1 MPQSTNNT
9 IHPSICNAEQLGT
22 TTCKILV
29 FESSN
34 NLVTLDWY
42 NIHEVVDEISSAYCR
57 LRSESPR
64 SLIAYKLKV
73 PDRWLKDYNSSI
85 LEFEIQVTFFYLL
98 LRLISSLQLPVLFQ
112 VDSEPLNRKLSS
124 IFMERIYNQW
134 NNTRSNLLPTCSSTN
149 LFHLCGKYI
158 NTRKYHPHCFPP
170 PLKLYPVLVTGLGG
184 SGTHFITR
192 ELNALGF
199 HLSHES
205 IADQGSVSWLYGVND
220 YLLNTSYPFGR
231 LLERSRSFLSPRFSH
246 VIHVV
251 RNPLDQVSSFTAH
264 TNKTYKFAYLA
275 LKNMISHHRTYS
287 LQINDQEA
295 AKLRGLLDRS
305 FQKIS
310 GCSRG
315 GQCHFQFS
323 TMTWI
328 LWNKFVQ
335 R

>member
-1 MPQSTNNT
+1 MRYWSNVLYTLCQDDVQYSLNKRVCSDQTISLLLKGLVEMPQSTNNT

-205 IADQGSVSWLYGVND
+205 IADQGSVV
-220 YLLNTSYPFGR
+220 R
-231 LLERSRSFLSPRFSH
+231 HFS
-246 VIHVV
+246 
-251 RNPLDQVSSFTAH
+251 
-264 TNKTYKFAYLA
+264 
-275 LKNMISHHRTYS
+275 
-287 LQINDQEA
+287 
-295 AKLRGLLDRS
+295 
-305 FQKIS
+305 
-310 GCSRG
+310 
-315 GQCHFQFS
+315 
-323 TMTWI
+323 
-328 LWNKFVQ
+328 
-335 R
+335 

>member
-1 MPQSTNNT
+1 MNNNNNRTRNFTFSNIAWLLTLYVFSLLFVFYRFHQVTVQKEDVLRIKKDSHSGNLMRYWSNVLYTLCQDDVQYSLNKIVCSDQTISLLLKGLVEMQQSTNNT
-9 IHPSICNAEQLGT
+9 RRPSICNAEQLGT
-22 TTCKILV
+22 TTCEILV

-34 NLVTLDWY
+34 DLVTLDWY

-57 LRSESPR
+57 LRSEYPR
-64 SLIAYKLKV
+64 SLIAYELKV
-73 PDRWLKDYNSSI
+73 PDSWLKDYNSSI

-112 VDSEPLNRKLSS
+112 VENEPLNRKLSS

-205 IADQGSVSWLYGVND
+205 IADQGSVV
-220 YLLNTSYPFGR
+220 R
-231 LLERSRSFLSPRFSH
+231 LFF
-246 VIHVV
+246 
-251 RNPLDQVSSFTAH
+251 
-264 TNKTYKFAYLA
+264 
-275 LKNMISHHRTYS
+275 
-287 LQINDQEA
+287 
-295 AKLRGLLDRS
+295 
-305 FQKIS
+305 
-310 GCSRG
+310 
-315 GQCHFQFS
+315 
-323 TMTWI
+323 
-328 LWNKFVQ
+328 
-335 R
+335 